1 MTPTQQRDY
10 DFVSKL
16 TAITVEEF
24 NELKISIGSW
34 WYSNPDYAL
43 KIVKEA
49 RVNKY
54 RNEQLTRFDFK
65 SWKAGNCYHK
75 GYESWRRQDGN
86 PISPKDEAAIKSICK
101 GQENFFTG
109 AAGDLHIKLN
119 WSCDSSG

>member
-34 WYSNPDYAL
+34 WYNNPDYAL
-43 KIVKEA
+43 RIVKEA
-49 RVNKY
+49 RSDKY

-65 SWKAGNCYHK
+65 SWKAGNCYYK

-86 PISPKDEAAIKSICK
+86 PISAKDEAVIKSISK
-101 GQENFFTG
+101 GQANSFTG
-109 AAGDLHIKLN
+109 AAGDPYIKLD
-119 WSCDSSG
+119 WACDSSG